1 METKEVQSFRLG
13 LHSCTVLKVAA
24 KPSPQGPGADN
35 CCHPPMAQTSQPEPA
50 CLALLTNTVCLGVFG
65 GICSI
70 SNIQTGH
77 FLSFLSRFQNAIQEN
92 NLKSAKMHT
101 EVCNPSYVSQNTLL
115 NWKPVYKKKKKKKAQ
130 MLAKESVRKGRE
142 RGNCVKISCVLRST
156 TVIPF
161 FLPSFIL
168 SCGHVG

>member
-1 METKEVQSFRLG
+1 METKAVQSFRLG
-13 LHSCTVLKVAA
+13 LHSRTVLKVAA
-24 KPSPQGPGADN
+24 KPSLQGPAADN
-35 CCHPPMAQTSQPEPA
+35 CCHPPIVQTSQPEPA

-65 GICSI
+65 GIYSI
-70 SNIQTGH
+70 LNIQTGH
-77 FLSFLSRFQNAIQEN
+77 FLSLLSRFQKTIQEH

-101 EVCNPSYVSQNTLL
+101 EVCNPSYVSQNTLP
-115 NWKPVYKKKKKKKAQ
+115 NWKPVYKKKKKVQ

-142 RGNCVKISCVLRST
+142 RGNCAKISCVLRST